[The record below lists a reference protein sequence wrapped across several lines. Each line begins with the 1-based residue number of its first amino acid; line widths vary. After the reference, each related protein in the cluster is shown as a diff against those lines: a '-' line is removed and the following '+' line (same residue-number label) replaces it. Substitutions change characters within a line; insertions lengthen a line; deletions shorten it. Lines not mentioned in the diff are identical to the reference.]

1 MDTEVIDKLNDKTQ
15 EADIFGICQKYVKL
29 VTFIVLP
36 QHQIKNGIFLQQ
48 RTFNL
53 PRKNS

>member
-29 VTFIVLP
+29 VTFIVLQ

-53 PRKNS
+53 LRKNT